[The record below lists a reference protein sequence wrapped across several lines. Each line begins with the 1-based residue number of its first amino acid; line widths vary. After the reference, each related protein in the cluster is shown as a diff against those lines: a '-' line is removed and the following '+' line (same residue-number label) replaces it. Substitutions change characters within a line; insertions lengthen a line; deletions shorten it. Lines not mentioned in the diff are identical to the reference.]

1 MKNTLH
7 ISPKETINAFLLF
20 FVIHTNQVAV
30 GIHGFQRLI
39 FEDAK
44 HDAWISVILAGL
56 LTHIVAVFMLKTLE
70 IYGTQDLYG
79 IHLDL
84 FGQWIGNFINA
95 LYVLYCS
102 AAFFTILQNY
112 IEVIQTW
119 VFHDLNFKFIA
130 ASILLLV
137 CYAFLGGIRVIIGV
151 TFFSFVFAIWLFPML
166 SFPLQY
172 TEFRDVL
179 PFLEN
184 DFLDILK
191 GVHSM
196 TLTIVGFE
204 ILNIIYPYVKEK
216 KKVSKFLHLGLL
228 VTTLMYL
235 SVMLV
240 SITFFS
246 EGQLNKTIWA
256 TLSLFGVLKL
266 PFIERTE
273 LIAVCYW
280 LLIILPN
287 LCLYLWAAHRGIT
300 RIVKVSASKF
310 AWAFIST
317 IFIGCILV
325 ESRTQINSLN
335 TYFSQVA
342 FYIVFVYPIFLFLI
356 ALIKKKFTAKRR
368 NLNEEG

>member
-1 MKNTLH
+1 M
-7 ISPKETINAFLLF
+7 
-20 FVIHTNQVAV
+20 
-30 GIHGFQRLI
+30 
-39 FEDAK
+39 
-44 HDAWISVILAGL
+44 
-56 LTHIVAVFMLKTLE
+56 
-70 IYGTQDLYG
+70 
-79 IHLDL
+79 
-84 FGQWIGNFINA
+84 
-95 LYVLYCS
+95 
-102 AAFFTILQNY
+102 
-112 IEVIQTW
+112 
-119 VFHDLNFKFIA
+119 
-130 ASILLLV
+130 
-137 CYAFLGGIRVIIGV
+137 
-151 TFFSFVFAIWLFPML
+151 
-166 SFPLQY
+166 
-172 TEFRDVL
+172 
-179 PFLEN
+179 
-184 DFLDILK
+184 
-191 GVHSM
+191 
-196 TLTIVGFE
+196 
-204 ILNIIYPYVKEK
+204 
-216 KKVSKFLHLGLL
+216 GLL
-228 VTTLMYL
+228 VTSLMYL

-256 TLSLFGVLKL
+256 TLSLFGVIKL

-310 AWAFIST
+310 AWPFIST

-356 ALIKKKFTAKRR
+356 AFVKQKFTAKRS